1 MAIFALIFEG
11 WECGV
16 VKGAVLDFTLALI
29 YLALTIACDVLLL
42 DSGLYSFSNYTSIYR
57 GAVWSAAIVWIIVST
72 VRLWF
77 YASKPI
83 HARSCLFEGSCQ
95 SMRSFVKNI
104 FSNPT
109 RSKKPIYFV
118 SLLVFVIFTCLPTI
132 FSSLMADEVLCDPNV
147 VQGYNCTVWQS
158 TESKRIATGTLLIA
172 QAAIPGSLVMI
183 PVCFSILFVFAIC
196 CVDDDD

>member
-1 MAIFALIFEG
+1 MAIFALIFEE

-16 VKGAVLDFTLALI
+16 VKGAVLDFSLALI

-42 DSGLYSFSNYTSIYR
+42 DSGLYSFSDYTSIYR

-83 HARSCLFEGSCQ
+83 HARNCLFEGSCQ

-118 SLLVFVIFTCLPTI
+118 SLLVLVMFTCLPTI
-132 FSSLMADEVLCDPNV
+132 FSSLMADEVLCKECHFISFSVAEKVIYMQGLQQTTPRPEEQATCFHHHSTV
-147 VQGYNCTVWQS
+147 VLSFFQ
-158 TESKRIATGTLLIA
+158 
-172 QAAIPGSLVMI
+172 
-183 PVCFSILFVFAIC
+183 
-196 CVDDDD
+196 

>member
-1 MAIFALIFEG
+1 M
-11 WECGV
+11 
-16 VKGAVLDFTLALI
+16 
-29 YLALTIACDVLLL
+29 
-42 DSGLYSFSNYTSIYR
+42 
-57 GAVWSAAIVWIIVST
+57 VWIIVST

-118 SLLVFVIFTCLPTI
+118 SLLVLVMFTCLPTI

-147 VQGYNCTVWQS
+147 AQGYNCTVWES

-172 QAAIPGSLVMI
+172 QALIPGFILSI
-183 PVCFSILFVFAIC
+183 PVLVVMLFPFMIC
-196 CVDDDD
+196 CVECEDED